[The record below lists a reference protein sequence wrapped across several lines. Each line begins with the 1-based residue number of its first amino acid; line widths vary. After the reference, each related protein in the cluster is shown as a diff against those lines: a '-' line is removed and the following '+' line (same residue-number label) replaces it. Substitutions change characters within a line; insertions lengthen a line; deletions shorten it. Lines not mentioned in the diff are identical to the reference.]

1 MLVNHSPTISSAV
14 LSSTDLIHL
23 LAFAIITTHCAGTC
37 TQFLPK
43 GTMGALP
50 DTEDLTFAS
59 LRWCQMPLQ
68 HDRTICRRCCQTPPL
83 TFHVIWLLG
92 LTLELTFIFLLSC
105 KLKVRQNRVFC
116 VLLILGQTTPRRLL
130 LQVTNLHSAKT
141 NIYLWFQIHLFCYF
155 EIQMQIL
162 TSNNLPP
169 LGKPLN
175 VNCNAR

>member
-68 HDRTICRRCCQTPPL
+68 HDRTICRRRCQTPPL
-83 TFHVIWLLG
+83 TFDFHVIWLLG
-92 LTLELTFIFLLSC
+92 LTLELTFIFLVNWKSGKTELF
-105 KLKVRQNRVFC
+105 VFWWC
-116 VLLILGQTTPRRLL
+116 WSWVKRLL
-130 LQVTNLHSAKT
+130 LHVTHVYMCTSL
-141 NIYLWFQIHLFCYF
+141 LLFWNSDADTD
-155 EIQMQIL
+155 I
-162 TSNNLPP
+162 
-169 LGKPLN
+169 K
-175 VNCNAR
+175 